1 MIAAAD
7 YPFLNILWTMIIFF
21 AWVAW
26 IWMLIIIFGDVF
38 RRTDIGGW
46 AKAGWCTFMI
56 LLPFVGVL
64 TYLIAQHDGMAQRNI
79 ERQQAAEQMFD
90 ARVRA
95 AATTGNGGGAADEI
109 ATAEDLLV
117 KGTINQTEFDTIK
130 ARALAAH

>member
-56 LLPFVGVL
+56 VLPFVGVL

-79 ERQQAAEQMFD
+79 ERVQVAQQQFDDHVKSVAAS
-90 ARVRA
+90 
-95 AATTGNGGGAADEI
+95 NGGGAASEI
-109 ATAEDLLV
+109 EKAQTLLE
-117 KGTINQTEFDTIK
+117 KGTITQAEFDVLK
-130 ARALAAH
+130 GRALAAH